1 MKKISNL
8 LFILILIFG
17 FTGCSFTDI
26 KKNKI
31 NSKLEELITNYEV
44 DNNLNIPSQ
53 LEVFNKTYDIIIT
66 SSNEEIAKIMKED
79 NYIIEITKSYIKQEV
94 QIKTD
99 IITEDN
105 EIISKTYF
113 ITILEDP
120 ILVAQVEDEEYINN
134 YLNEFEINKE
144 LTENFNVPS
153 KVITGNNEYDIEWI
167 SSNQEII
174 YFEKEEN
181 SYNVFMNRA
190 LDDKEVQ
197 LKAIVC
203 ITEDIKIKKTYEV
216 LVKQSLRAEGLKE
229 EFVKWHNN
237 RDSEASEKL
246 TKENVFV
253 SYLYY
258 MDENIIVCNLNNEV
272 HHFLGIYEPWKCEG
286 LEFNMAGLV
295 YFVWD
300 GNNLYE
306 IDVAY
311 NKGLISKDIL
321 SIVHKNIYPQ
331 FYE

>member
-1 MKKISNL
+1 MRKIVLNTLLFVLVLFLSGCNFEKKEEEKIS
-8 LFILILIFG
+8 
-17 FTGCSFTDI
+17 
-26 KKNKI
+26 
-31 NSKLEELITNYEV
+31 SKLDELITNFQIESNFELPSKIKVLNKEYEV
-44 DNNLNIPSQ
+44 IWS
-53 LEVFNKTYDIIIT
+53 
-66 SSNEEIAKIMKED
+66 SSNDDIVKIINDGSCTAEIKKTHLAQD
-79 NYIIEITKSYIKQEV
+79 V
-94 QIKTD
+94 QIKAEVK
-99 IITEDN
+99 TENN
-105 EIISKTYF
+105 EIISKTYT

-120 ILVAQVEDEEYINN
+120 ILVAQVEDEEYVNN
-134 YLNEFEINKE
+134 FLNELIIDKEI
-144 LTENFNVPS
+144 TENFNVPS

-181 SYNVFMNRA
+181 SYNVFMNRV

-203 ITEDIKIKKTYEV
+203 ITEDIKIEKTYEV